1 MESQL
6 LIRRGASSQWSTI
19 NPILDTGEWGLDT
32 STRTLKLGNGTAA
45 WSSLPGLILGHLE
58 GTTANVQSQLNDKV
72 GQARTLT
79 LNGTTNQIDVSGGTQ
94 NLSADRSWSLS
105 LPQNIHTGA
114 SPRFQNMGLGI
125 NAPSQGL
132 EIMGVSQGE
141 YLRAGAGTISARS
154 LTFSNFTNA
163 GFGGVGHFINAPH
176 PSGVVAIGA
185 NGTSTLSVY
194 DGVLTHNAP
203 NGTDNETS
211 GLFLNGSNQVVRR
224 TLGSMAF
231 SNTVDFI
238 QNQNASAQTA
248 NIWIDGFVR
257 ASDYYMGT
265 TSVGTY
271 NGTDYRISPSVGGNT
286 VITRGSLYYDPPAGS
301 TETSVLVVTP
311 SLEIVKRT
319 LGSMAFSG
327 TGDFIQNQNASAQ
340 TANMWISGIVRS
352 NDHIRITSGVP
363 YLELVDTSSGAI
375 HYVEGT
381 DSGLVFW
388 ADVTNIASNSSIGFN
403 IDGTVR
409 ATFTSQSLEI
419 TGTAQGEYFRAGAGT
434 ISERSIRFSSFTNSG
449 LAGVG
454 HLINAPH
461 PNGVVSIGANGSYTL
476 NVFDGVVTHNAPSGA
491 GTETSGLFLN
501 GSNQVVRRT
510 LGAAAFLSS
519 AVTSVG
525 LTTSFSSVFSISGS
539 PVTSNGNIT
548 IGLQNQ
554 AQNLVLA
561 SPGTGAG
568 APSFRFLI
576 EADIPNLLTSKI
588 TGGVFPIARGG
599 TGLSTLGS
607 SGQLLRSNG
616 SSLEYWTPN
625 FLTNTVVTSINIY
638 SPSSTSIPSE
648 SAVVNRAALRNT
660 GTWAYNASGLN
671 TLYGQFPYIDGNGL
685 LKETSQLQ
693 YDKDGQGLIS
703 VNGGWLIGKQ
713 YLGRDYLDE
722 NTFGNLDTIVYST
735 GGPLKIFYLEF
746 GTLSIAGATNQNIAA
761 ADGAHAVMYVCNSHA
776 SGFNLTV
783 VHNSGSATT
792 TNRFFLPGGTNITI
806 QPGGSRAFIYVDSR
820 WQLLA

>member
-19 NPILDTGEWGLDT
+19 NPILDAGEWGLDT
-32 STRTLKLGNGTAA
+32 STRTLKMGNGTAA
-45 WSSLPGLILGHLE
+45 WASLPGLILGHLE

-79 LNGTTNQIDVSGGTQ
+79 LNGTTNQINVSGGTQ
-94 NLSADRSWSLS
+94 NLSTDRSWTLS

-114 SPRFQNMGLGI
+114 SPRFENMGLGV

-141 YLRAGAGTISARS
+141 YLRAGAGTVSTRS

-176 PSGVVAIGA
+176 PNGVVTIGA

-224 TLGSMAF
+224 SLGSMAF

-248 NIWIDGFVR
+248 NV
-257 ASDYYMGT
+257 
-265 TSVGTY
+265 
-271 NGTDYRISPSVGGNT
+271 
-286 VITRGSLYYDPPAGS
+286 
-301 TETSVLVVTP
+301 
-311 SLEIVKRT
+311 
-319 LGSMAFSG
+319 
-327 TGDFIQNQNASAQ
+327 
-340 TANMWISGIVRS
+340 WISGFIQS
-352 NDHIRITSGVP
+352 NSYLKVSSGVP
-363 YLELVDTSSGAI
+363 YLELTDTSTGAI

-388 ADVTNIASNSSIGFN
+388 ADSTNIGSNSSFQFN
-403 IDGTVR
+403 LDGTVVSQIN
-409 ATFTSQSLEI
+409 TSGISVSGNGAFNGIVSLGANTNYVLWGTNAVNNPYI
-419 TGTAQGEYFRAGAGT
+419 QGDSSNSLYFGTAGASRFMFNTSGNMGIGTTSPNTRLEVMGASEGEYFRGGAGT

-449 LAGVG
+449 LSGVG

-476 NVFDGVVTHNAPSGA
+476 NIFDGVVTHNAPSGA

-501 GSNQVVRRT
+501 SSNQIVRRT

-525 LTTSFSSVFSISGS
+525 LNTSFSSIFSISGS

-576 EADIPNLLTSKI
+576 EADIPNLLASKI
-588 TGGVFPIARGG
+588 TGGVFPIVRGG

-638 SPSSTSIPSE
+638 SPGSTSIPSE

-660 GTWAYNASGLN
+660 GVWAYNATGLN